1 MGRFPVAVHVVRISR
16 CQLAAQV
23 ADILEGYFPYILKKK
38 YPEMKISKFKEPKN
52 YHITAF
58 FMNHDEKKTESIYY
72 KEFKKDKRM
81 LY

>member
-1 MGRFPVAVHVVRISR
+1 
-16 CQLAAQV
+16 
-23 ADILEGYFPYILKKK
+23 
-38 YPEMKISKFKEPKN
+38 MKIQNFKEPKN